1 MVFRRLTEEE
11 IDQYFLVLKLN
22 DAKFTYGR
30 HQFTQKPFCLDT
42 MKFLILNYAM
52 RYQKLSFD
60 SLIKILF
67 AHVDFN
73 RSINLTS
80 EFNWGLRNVGFCNL
94 LQSYMYIIKYSASSD
109 LSIFHFPKKCWQ
121 IGSCWQI
128 GWKLTN
134 RVSGGFHSG

>member
-1 MVFRRLTEEE
+1 MVFRRLSEEE
-11 IDQYFLVLKLN
+11 IDQYFLVLKSN

-30 HQFTQKPFCLDT
+30 HQFTQKPFCLGT

-52 RYQKLSFD
+52 RYRQLSFD

-80 EFNWGLRNVGFCNL
+80 EYNTGFGNVGFC
-94 LQSYMYIIKYSASSD
+94 S
-109 LSIFHFPKKCWQ
+109 
-121 IGSCWQI
+121 
-128 GWKLTN
+128 
-134 RVSGGFHSG
+134 